1 MIPVVTLIGLYIPGL
16 FGGSIVVEKIFA
28 YPGMGLLMNYAY
40 GFKDRAVLQT
50 VLLFF
55 GLLTLL
61 GNIFIDVGY
70 MVVDPRIREGKV

>member
-1 MIPVVTLIGLYIPGL
+1 
-16 FGGSIVVEKIFA
+16 
-28 YPGMGLLMNYAY
+28 MNYSY
-40 GFKDRAVLQT
+40 SFKDRAVLQT

>member
-1 MIPVVTLIGLYIPGL
+1 
-16 FGGSIVVEKIFA
+16 
-28 YPGMGLLMNYAY
+28 MGLLMNYAY

-61 GNIFIDVGY
+61 GNIFIDVGF